1 MMTASSC
8 RASRP
13 LLFPI
18 PAARPEPLAQM
29 LRRGRTHPHRVLVFR
44 NRNHDLARMQVQ
56 SRLAEARA
64 ISINIVANN
73 RPAHFG
79 TVNAQLM
86 GAAGDRFEREPG
98 EIHNVTFR
106 CIEFCGVV
114 LTRTVCSLA
123 PCGGGLGR
131 GVHTGTAVGV
141 HSSPE
146 RFAFDLPTRGEVTSE
161 RPST

>member
-29 LRRGRTHPHRVLVFR
+29 LRRWRTHPHRVLVFR
-44 NRNHDLARMQVQ
+44 NRNHDLAGMQVQ
-56 SRLAEARA
+56 SRLAEARTIA
-64 ISINIVANN
+64 VNVIADN

-98 EIHNVTFR
+98 EI
-106 CIEFCGVV
+106 FCH
-114 LTRTVCSLA
+114 LP
-123 PCGGGLGR
+123 PCGGGR
-131 GVHTGTAVGV
+131 TR
-141 HSSPE
+141 SSPT
-146 RFAFDLPTRGEVTSE
+146 LPRKGGGSNAPQHFPV
-161 RPST
+161 RD